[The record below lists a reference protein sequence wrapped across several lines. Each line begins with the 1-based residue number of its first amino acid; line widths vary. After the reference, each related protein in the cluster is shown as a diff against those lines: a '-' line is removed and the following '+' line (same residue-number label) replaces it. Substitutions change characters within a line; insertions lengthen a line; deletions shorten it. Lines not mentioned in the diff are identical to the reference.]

1 MRSKISKD
9 PLNVSKSNEF
19 QIMFSLFK
27 ECRVRKCLVMI
38 QELFDV
44 LLPFACFAFCLV
56 SNQITNTHRDTELHE
71 TRQLLLPSL
80 LHSDGW

>member
-1 MRSKISKD
+1 
-9 PLNVSKSNEF
+9 
-19 QIMFSLFK
+19 
-27 ECRVRKCLVMI
+27 MI

-56 SNQITNTHRDTELHE
+56 SNQITNTHRDTILHE

-80 LHSDGW
+80 LHSDDWQELNASDVASNTIANTEKVLL